1 MKDFD
6 IDLVSTAL
14 RDAAKDIVLPRYQAL
29 ADHHI
34 HEKSPGDVVTV
45 ADIEAERFLTDRLID
60 ILPGSTTVGEEHYS
74 RDASIEERF
83 AGSSPVW
90 VIDPIDGTRNFANGT
105 PTFCMMV
112 GLIADGVTQNG
123 WVYDPLTDRMFV
135 AGKGAGAYV
144 EGNRLQVGPAPA
156 LGSMTGQVSLNC
168 FDPKQ
173 RPAMKEKCESAFGSL
188 SNLRCAGHDFV
199 AQTLGERHFA
209 LYNRIWMWDHAPG
222 VLILQE
228 AGGYV
233 ERIDDTA
240 YRPVDRAYK
249 LLSAPDKDTW
259 MALKSVLTPA

>member
-6 IDLVSTAL
+6 TDLVSTAL
-14 RDAAKDIVLPRYQAL
+14 RDAAKEIVLPRYQAL

-34 HEKSPGDVVTV
+34 QEKSPGDVVTV
-45 ADIEAERFLTDRLID
+45 ADIEAEHYLADRLTG
-60 ILPGSTTVGEEHYS
+60 ILPGSTCVGEEAHS
-74 RDASIEERF
+74 RDAGIEKRF
-83 AGSSPVW
+83 AGDAPVW

-105 PTFCMMV
+105 ATFCMMV
-112 GLIADGVTQNG
+112 GLLQNG
-123 WVYDPLTDRMFV
+123 IARRGWVFDPLTDRMFT
-135 AGKGAGAYV
+135 AEKGGGAFV
-144 EGNRLQVGPAPA
+144 GERRLHVPQPPPKA
-156 LGSMTGQVSLNC
+156 SMTGQVSLNC
-168 FDPKQ
+168 FEPGQ
-173 RPAMKEKCESAFGSL
+173 RPAMKATCEATFGTL

-199 AQTLGERHFA
+199 AQALGERHFA

-249 LLSAPDKDTW
+249 LLSAPDKETW
-259 MALKSVLTPA
+259 MALKAVLTPV